1 MSETYDT
8 AQDLRDDLVEERER
22 LVEIMK
28 DLTPNS
34 AEWLAAKEDVI
45 RKSSEVRE
53 QGNIMRAE
61 TGREMG
67 EGTSYTGPQQADT
80 LAMIARL
87 AEDEGLLGLNPISD
101 WQQANINLFEDLDSS
116 LSYGE
121 QRAEWDRLWGAD
133 RDDMLAKQ
141 KAEYDRITK
150 KDDNGPPPKDPFDIN
165 DDWFSNN
172 DNWSWD
178 GSKWV
183 KSGTTSKELETPAG
197 SVDMLAYRTGTNPYW
212 KRYLGDDIR
221 KGLMKFKLPDTY
233 QTSLGYL
240 PGEIRDPKSWVKY
253 LGMGGTK
260 KDAQGNIIWDLPAGL
275 KSNQFQGLVP
285 QGSWRPNPA
294 TYPGLQPGSSK
305 RQPGWRFAATPT
317 QMVNMPAWTPY
328 NIDTT
333 TAGDWKGLLGDW
345 AAPEL
350 NTTNLLGVA

>member
-1 MSETYDT
+1 MTKKHDD
-8 AQDLRDDLVEERER
+8 AKKLRDDLVEERAA
-22 LVEIMK
+22 LVAAMK
-28 DLTPNS
+28 DETPNS
-34 AEWLAAKEDVI
+34 AAWLAARDEVI
-45 RKSSEVRE
+45 RKSSDVRA
-53 QGNIMRAE
+53 QGNIMRGE

-67 EGTSYTGPQQADT
+67 EGTSYTGPLQDAT
-80 LAMIARL
+80 KTRIAELAAQ
-87 AEDEGLLGLNPISD
+87 EGLLGLNPISD
-101 WQQANINLFEDLDSS
+101 WQQANINLFEDLDPN
-116 LSYGE
+116 LSYGA
-121 QRAEWDRLWGAD
+121 QRTEWDRLWGAD
-133 RDDMLAKQ
+133 RGGMLEKQ
-141 KAEYDRITK
+141 RAEYGDITK
-150 KDDNGPPPKDPFDIN
+150 KDDDVNGKDRFDVN

-178 GSKWV
+178 GSQWV

-240 PGEIRDPKSWVKY
+240 PGEIRAPQQWAQY
-253 LGMGGTK
+253 LGMGGLGTK
-260 KDAQGNIIWDLPAGL
+260 GRSPDK
-275 KSNQFQGLVP
+275 QFQGAIP
-285 QGSWRPNPA
+285 QGTWRTNIA
-294 TYPGLQPGSSK
+294 SYPGLGAAGK
-305 RQPGWRFAATPT
+305 RQPGWQFAAAPT

-345 AAPEL
+345 AAPTL

>member
-1 MSETYDT
+1 MTKKHDD
-8 AQDLRDDLVEERER
+8 AKKLRDDLVKERED
-22 LVEIMK
+22 LVAAMK
-28 DLTPNS
+28 DETPNS
-34 AEWLAAKEDVI
+34 AAWLAARDEVI

-61 TGREMG
+61 TDREMG
-67 EGTSYTGPQQADT
+67 EGTSYTGPLQDAT
-80 LAMIARL
+80 KTRIAELAAQ
-87 AEDEGLLGLNPISD
+87 EGLLGLNPISD
-101 WQQANINLFEDLDSS
+101 WQQANINLFEDLDPN
-116 LSYGE
+116 LSYGD
-121 QRAEWDRLWGAD
+121 QRTEWDRLWETD
-133 RDDMLAKQ
+133 REGMLEKQ
-141 KAEYDRITK
+141 RAEYGDITK
-150 KDDNGPPPKDPFDIN
+150 KDDNGPTKDPFDIN

-178 GSKWV
+178 GSQWV
-183 KSGTTSKELETPAG
+183 KSSTTSKELETPAG

-240 PGEIRDPKSWVKY
+240 PGEIRDPKSWAKY

-285 QGSWRPNPA
+285 QGTWRTNPA
-294 TYPGLQPGSSK
+294 TYPGLQPGSSN

-345 AAPEL
+345 AAPTL
-350 NTTNLLGVA
+350 NTTNLLGAA

>member
-1 MSETYDT
+1 MTKKHDD
-8 AQDLRDDLVEERER
+8 AKKLRDDLVEEREE
-22 LVEIMK
+22 LVATMK
-28 DLTPNS
+28 GETPNS
-34 AEWLAAKEDVI
+34 AAWLAARDEVI
-45 RKSSEVRE
+45 RKSSEVRA
-53 QGNIMRAE
+53 QGNIMRGE

-67 EGTSYTGPQQADT
+67 EGTSYTGPLQDATKIRIAQ
-80 LAMIARL
+80 LAAQ
-87 AEDEGLLGLNPISD
+87 EGLLGLNPISD
-101 WQQANINLFEDLDSS
+101 WQQANINLFEDLDPN
-116 LSYGE
+116 LSYGA
-121 QRAEWDRLWGAD
+121 QRTEWDRLWGAD

-178 GSKWV
+178 GSQWV

-240 PGEIRDPKSWVKY
+240 PGEIRDKSAWNKY
-253 LGMGGTK
+253 LGYDGP
-260 KDAQGNIIWDLPAGL
+260 KDKQFSGL
-275 KSNQFQGLVP
+275 IP
-285 QGSWRPNPA
+285 QGTWRTNPA
-294 TYPGLQPGSSK
+294 TYPGLQPGSSN

-345 AAPEL
+345 AAPTL